1 MEEKFTPIDKEKIK
15 DIFNKVFS
23 QPMKVKRH
31 LTLYSFDP
39 RTILELNQMMKEEA
53 EKYLNK

>member
-15 DIFNKVFS
+15 DVFNKVFS
-23 QPMKVKRH
+23 QPMKVERKI
-31 LTLYSFDP
+31 TMYTFNP
-39 RTILELNQMMKEEA
+39 KIVLELNQMMKEEA